1 MADRDEM
8 QAAANR
14 RLRSYLRQSRQR
26 NALTWLLWAGAVA
39 LMLGVAAAA
48 VMYVVS

>member
-14 RLRSYLRQSRQR
+14 RLRSHLRQSRQR
-26 NALTWLLWAGAVA
+26 HALTWVLWAGVLVLGAVA
-39 LMLGVAAAA
+39 VA
-48 VMYVVS
+48 VMNALS